1 MKNDEAQI
9 ISIQNKLKN
18 AICEISISDNNK
30 GLGCLVS
37 LPILIENKN
46 HCGILTSNSVLSKT
60 ELKVNNVIKL
70 NFKESHKVYDYSIQ
84 DKCLLFTCPFL
95 GVSFME
101 IPDGFIK
108 DIECL
113 EIQENPKEK
122 QIILASQINQE
133 GEIVLCQGNSL
144 SFFGTHILYNI
155 NDSYKE
161 NAIGTPIISLFGD
174 SLGKIIGINQS
185 DTLNGE
191 NNDQYS
197 VINIDIVMRAIKG
210 LVYKNKIK
218 PSETL
223 SDAKKLSLTEI
234 HILKK
239 EGLKETDNSNVFI
252 SPASHGITPLWF
264 YRTHYAWFWTPTEPK
279 NLSMEEILKCN
290 WSLIQDKYPIKVF
303 GGSWNNI
310 PPAERNITLIKH
322 LINSGLKFLLD

>member
-108 DIECL
+108 DIEYL
-113 EIQENPKEK
+113 EIQGVRLNKNFQTAFNPQLTK
-122 QIILASQINQE
+122 
-133 GEIVLCQGNSL
+133 
-144 SFFGTHILYNI
+144 
-155 NDSYKE
+155 SYS
-161 NAIGTPIISLFGD
+161 A
-174 SLGKIIGINQS
+174 
-185 DTLNGE
+185 
-191 NNDQYS
+191 
-197 VINIDIVMRAIKG
+197 
-210 LVYKNKIK
+210 
-218 PSETL
+218 
-223 SDAKKLSLTEI
+223 
-234 HILKK
+234 
-239 EGLKETDNSNVFI
+239 EGLSENTFKFVSPVFFSK
-252 SPASHGITPLWF
+252 SPVT
-264 YRTHYAWFWTPTEPK
+264 
-279 NLSMEEILKCN
+279 
-290 WSLIQDKYPIKVF
+290 V
-303 GGSWNNI
+303 
-310 PPAERNITLIKH
+310 
-322 LINSGLKFLLD
+322 LLPSS